1 MFAPVQ
7 HPKDTS
13 KKDALID
20 FIQNIKFDKDN
31 RGWVWSVPIELIT
44 LDEYLNYKSRE
55 EVKAHLSR
63 RIDEEKNT
71 YITAL
76 QNAINNA
83 IDNNV
88 L

>member
-1 MFAPVQ
+1 MMM
-7 HPKDTS
+7 
-13 KKDALID
+13 L
-20 FIQNIKFDKDN
+20 
-31 RGWVWSVPIELIT
+31 
-44 LDEYLNYKSRE
+44 E

-71 YITAL
+71 YINAL

-83 IDNNV
+83 IDNKV